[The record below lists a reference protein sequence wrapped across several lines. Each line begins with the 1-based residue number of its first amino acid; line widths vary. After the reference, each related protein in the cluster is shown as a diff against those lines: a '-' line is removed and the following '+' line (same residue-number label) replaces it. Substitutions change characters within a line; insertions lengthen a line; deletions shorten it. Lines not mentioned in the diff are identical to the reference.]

1 MKKHADSLEKEEDD
15 WTKLQ
20 SAAFREL
27 LEVVMVI
34 LFLNLLVKPTMDFNP
49 IFKHA
54 FIRKH
59 TP

>member
-34 LFLNLLVKPTMDFNP
+34 LFIKPPAEAGYGF
-49 IFKHA
+49 
-54 FIRKH
+54 
-59 TP
+59 